1 MVSSTRRDG
10 ATADACGPDADDPV
24 VKADRNWRER
34 GWPAGSH
41 FRAMLSISQ
50 VQDMLAA
57 HSADHLT
64 RHHLTGP
71 RHEALA
77 VLYFSREGQMSLG
90 KLGQRL
96 MVHPTSVTAVV
107 DTLERLGFVERVAH
121 PSDRRQTLARITDL
135 GRTTMEQASQEIA
148 VDGFGLGALTPAEA
162 ESLCLLL
169 KKVRREAGLD
179 RQGTAGA
186 EAS

>member
-1 MVSSTRRDG
+1 MD
-10 ATADACGPDADDPV
+10 DPDDPV

-34 GWPAGSH
+34 GWPSGPH
-41 FRAMLSISQ
+41 LRAMLSLGQ
-50 VQDMLAA
+50 VEDMLQAHNAA
-57 HSADHLT
+57 RFDPL
-64 RHHLTGP
+64 HLTGP

-107 DTLERLGFVERVAH
+107 DTLERLGFVERAAH

-135 GRTTMEQASQEIA
+135 GRSTMEQASQEIA
-148 VDGFGLGALTPAEA
+148 VEGFGLGSLTDAEA
-162 ESLCLLL
+162 ESLCVLL
-169 KKVRREAGLD
+169 KKVRRAAGLD

>member
-1 MVSSTRRDG
+1 MSNG
-10 ATADACGPDADDPV
+10 NGCGLDPDDPV
-24 VKADRNWRER
+24 VKADRNWHER
-34 GWPAGSH
+34 GWASGPH
-41 FRAMLSISQ
+41 FRAMLSIGQ

-57 HSADHLT
+57 HSAECLT
-64 RHHLTGP
+64 AHHLTGS

-107 DTLERLGFVERVAH
+107 DTLERLGFVERVPH
-121 PSDRRQTLARITDL
+121 PSDRRQTLARITPL
-135 GRTTMEQASQEIA
+135 GRSTMERASQEIA
-148 VDGFGLGALTPAEA
+148 VDHYGLGALSAAEA

-169 KKVRREAGLD
+169 KKVRRKAGLD
-179 RQGTAGA
+179 RHGTAGA

>member
-1 MVSSTRRDG
+1 MGKPTRRDG
-10 ATADACGPDADDPV
+10 DACGLDRDDPIF
-24 VKADRNWRER
+24 KADRNWRER
-34 GWPAGSH
+34 GWPSGAH

-50 VQDMLAA
+50 VQDMLRA
-57 HSADHLT
+57 HNDDLFDP
-64 RHHLTGP
+64 HHLTGP

-107 DTLERLGFVERVAH
+107 DTLERLGFVERAAH
-121 PSDRRQTLARITDL
+121 PTDRRQTLARITDL
-135 GRTTMEQASQEIA
+135 GRTTMEQAAQEIA
-148 VDGFGLGALTPAEA
+148 VEGFGLGALTLAEA

-169 KKVRREAGLD
+169 KKVRRDAGLD

>member
-1 MVSSTRRDG
+1 
-10 ATADACGPDADDPV
+10 
-24 VKADRNWRER
+24 
-34 GWPAGSH
+34 
-41 FRAMLSISQ
+41 
-50 VQDMLAA
+50 
-57 HSADHLT
+57 
-64 RHHLTGP
+64 
-71 RHEALA
+71 
-77 VLYFSREGQMSLG
+77 MSLG

-121 PSDRRQTLARITDL
+121 PSDRRQTLAQITDL
-135 GRTTMEQASQEIA
+135 GRTTMEQTSQEVA
-148 VDGFGLGALTPAEA
+148 VDGFGLGSLTAAEA

-169 KKVRREAGLD
+169 KKVRRDAGLD